1 MGLSGRFRTAAVA
14 LPLLLAAVGCQTAGT
29 GEEPAAKT
37 ASPTG
42 KPVFEERLS
51 DQLGAASRATAASGS
66 ARFTAT
72 LTYGSAGGTAVERVT
87 GVLDYA
93 RDTARVERSVDVPR
107 GFPEA
112 AAAALGRAPGDR
124 AREVYA
130 VEKNDISY
138 RTSRGTWLRYDA
150 SGSLEFADR
159 VGDFM
164 EYAGEAAPW
173 GRTLAEVVRHADPER
188 QPASTPDG
196 GRRYEVDVDVRSAA
210 EALPHS
216 VAYAFVG
223 GKPTGDVPLTV
234 VLDEDGRLLRAEADY
249 RAALGVLRGQGLLE
263 GVTSLRAEYVLT
275 GHGGQEVPP
284 VPAGEPVEDA
294 ERTTVTLSA
303 LKAGACASHDTGL
316 GHLALVRPVPCGKD
330 ADLRVFGQERIDETV
345 KGRSPEGFGDR
356 LASERCGKAYR
367 AAPAAWTSGGRP
379 SGEYGVAGN
388 ENLTFTYVGPDATVT
403 GDFTCYVGLR

>member
-1 MGLSGRFRTAAVA
+1 MGFSGRFRTAAVT

-29 GEEPAAKT
+29 GEEPAAKA

-42 KPVFEERLS
+42 KPVFEERLA
-51 DQLGAASRATAASGS
+51 DQLNAASRATAASGS

-93 RDTARVERSVDVPR
+93 RDAARVERSVDVPR
-107 GFPEA
+107 GFPEEA
-112 AAAALGRAPGDR
+112 AADLGRAPGDR

-138 RTSRGTWLRYDA
+138 RTARGTWLHYDA
-150 SGSLEFADR
+150 SGSTEFADS
-159 VGDFM
+159 VGALM

-188 QPASTPDG
+188 QPAPTPDG
-196 GRRYEVDVDVRSAA
+196 GRRYELDVEVRGAA
-210 EALPHS
+210 VALPHS
-216 VAYAFVG
+216 VAYAFADG
-223 GKPTGDVPLTV
+223 RAPDDVPLTV
-234 VLDEDGRLLRAEADY
+234 ALDKDGRLLRAEADY
-249 RAALGVLRGQGLLE
+249 RSALGTLRAQGLLK

-275 GHGGQEVPP
+275 GHGEQKVPP
-284 VPAGEPVEDA
+284 LPAGEPVEDA
-294 ERTTVTLSA
+294 ERTTVTLPA

-316 GHLALVRPVPCGKD
+316 SHLARVRPVPCGKD

-345 KGRSPEGFGDR
+345 KGQNPAGLGNR
-356 LASERCGKAYR
+356 LASERCEKAYQ
-367 AAPAAWTSGGRP
+367 AAPAAWTSRGRP
-379 SGEYGVAGN
+379 SGQYWVAGD
-388 ENLTFTYVGPDATVT
+388 ENLDFAYIGPDVTVT
-403 GDFTCYVGLR
+403 GDFTCYVVLR